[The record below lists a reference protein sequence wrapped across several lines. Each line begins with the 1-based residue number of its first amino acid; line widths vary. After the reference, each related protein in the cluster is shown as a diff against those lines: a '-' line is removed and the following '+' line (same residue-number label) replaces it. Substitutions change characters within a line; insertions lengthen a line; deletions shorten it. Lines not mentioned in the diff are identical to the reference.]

1 MPSIDDFRFES
12 HHLLLELDAATM
24 GMMTLVSSRCVSGP
38 AWDAANERQREA
50 YRSWDAFMNTP
61 PIADTDKF
69 PAKVGTS
76 N

>member
-12 HHLLLELDAATM
+12 HQLLLELDAATM

-50 YRSWDAFMNTP
+50 YRNWDAFMNTP
-61 PIADTDKF
+61 NIAGTDKL
-69 PAKVGTS
+69 PSEVVAS

>member
-12 HHLLLELDAATM
+12 HHLLLELDAATIEVM
-24 GMMTLVSSRCVSGP
+24 KLVSSSCVSGP

>member
-1 MPSIDDFRFES
+1 MASIDDFRFES
-12 HHLLLELDAATM
+12 HQLLLELDAATM

-50 YRSWDAFMNTP
+50 YRNWDAFMNTP
-61 PIADTDKF
+61 NIAGTDKF

>member
-12 HHLLLELDAATM
+12 HQLLLELDAATM
-24 GMMTLVSSRCVSGP
+24 EMMKLVSSSCVSGP
-38 AWDAANERQREA
+38 TWDAANERQREA

>member
-12 HHLLLELDAATM
+12 HQLLLELDAATM
-24 GMMTLVSSRCVSGP
+24 EMMKLVSSGCVSGP